1 MLLGNG
7 DAEQTGAMQVPVI
20 LGREFCVTIIGRCA
34 AREHILAKLSRAR
47 DDCGLFVVQP
57 ERL

>member
-1 MLLGNG
+1 
-7 DAEQTGAMQVPVI
+7 MQVSVI

-34 AREHILAKLSRAR
+34 AREHILAKLARAR